1 MRNFIII
8 IMRSMNRFLKISLIS
23 LACMMIFNVQAQR
36 ILLVEKPGTFKNF
49 KYFVGDAIILKTLP
63 FGEKIAG
70 SIHIITDSSI
80 VVNFDHEIMLN
91 EIESVLKPRWGFSL
105 LSGFTRYAGA
115 GYLIL
120 DIVNNAI
127 NHEVMV
133 DKNTLIISGS
143 LVAFS
148 YALVP
153 LHYRKLTIG
162 KRWRIKVLNLSMDE
176 EVTNPFLR

>member
-1 MRNFIII
+1 
-8 IMRSMNRFLKISLIS
+8 MRSMDRFIKISLVFI
-23 LACMMIFNVQAQR
+23 ACLTVFNVQAQR

-49 KYFVGDAIILKTLP
+49 KYFVGDAIIIKTLP

-70 SIHIITDSSI
+70 SIHIITDSSL
-80 VVNFDHEIMLN
+80 VVNFDQEIMLN
-91 EIESVLKPRWGFSL
+91 EIKSVLKPRWGFNL

-115 GYLIL
+115 GYLVL

-127 NHEVMV
+127 NHEIMV

-143 LVAFS
+143 LIAFS
-148 YALVP
+148 YAIVP
-153 LHYRKLTIG
+153 LHNRKLTIG

>member
-1 MRNFIII
+1 MK
-8 IMRSMNRFLKISLIS
+8 SLLKVSLIS
-23 LACMMIFNVQAQR
+23 VACLMVFNVQAQR

-49 KYFVGDAIILKTLP
+49 KYFVGDEIILKTMP
-63 FGEKIAG
+63 FNDKIAG
-70 SIHIITDSSI
+70 SIHFITDSSI
-80 VVNFDHEIMLN
+80 VVDFDQEIMLN
-91 EIESVLKPRWGFSL
+91 EIESVLKPRWGFGL

-115 GYLIL
+115 GYLVL

-148 YALVP
+148 YAIVP
-153 LHYRKLTIG
+153 LHTRKLTIG
-162 KRWRIKVLNLSMDE
+162 DRWRIKVLNLSMDE
-176 EVTNPFLR
+176 EVTSPFLR